1 MSLACAGGARG
12 AMRRGDHHHWQ
23 WQRVAQAWRLL
34 AALFAAAPASLLVV
48 GCPAADCPGPD
59 CLAAD
64 CSVAGRGAAARFRRL
79 PAPAWRSAAEIE
91 MPGRAA
97 SRPKSTA
104 ATAWNQA
111 AAFAAAYRQTDPV

>member
-48 GCPAADCPGPD
+48 GCPAADC
-59 CLAAD
+59 
-64 CSVAGRGAAARFRRL
+64 SVAGRGAAARFRS
-79 PAPAWRSAAEIE
+79 APAWRSAAEIA

-104 ATAWNQA
+104 AMAWNQA
-111 AAFAAAYRQTDPV
+111 AAFAVGAPAPVPAYRQTDPVSRRR

>member
-1 MSLACAGGARG
+1 M
-12 AMRRGDHHHWQ
+12 RGDHHHWQ

-34 AALFAAAPASLLVV
+34 AALFAPAPASLLVV
-48 GCPAADCPGPD
+48 GCPAPDCPGPD

-64 CSVAGRGAAARFRRL
+64 CSAARFQRL
-79 PAPAWRSAAEIE
+79 AAPAWRSAAEIA

-104 ATAWNQA
+104 ATAWNQT
-111 AAFAAAYRQTDPV
+111 AAFAAATAAVGAPVPVPAYRQTDPVSRRR

>member
-1 MSLACAGGARG
+1 M
-12 AMRRGDHHHWQ
+12 RGDHHQWQ

-48 GCPAADCPGPD
+48 GCPAPDCPGPD

-64 CSVAGRGAAARFRRL
+64 CLAADCSVAGRRAAARFRRL
-79 PAPAWRSAAEIE
+79 PAPAWRSAAEIA

-97 SRPKSTA
+97 SRPKSIA
-104 ATAWNQA
+104 ANAWNQT
-111 AAFAAAYRQTDPV
+111 AAFAAAPRTDCP